1 MTDNS
6 PPTHRAYVISQPR
19 EEGGKGFWHEVGAIW
34 PHKNGNGFD
43 LVLYEGISIHGRIVC
58 IEPKD
63 KEPEPEAPRAQ
74 APQQSHRPQP
84 R

>member
-19 EEGGKGFWHEVGAIW
+19 EEGGNGFWHEVGVVW

-43 LVLYEGISIHGRIVC
+43 WCCMTASAFTAASSA
-58 IEPKD
+58 PK
-63 KEPEPEAPRAQ
+63 
-74 APQQSHRPQP
+74 
-84 R
+84 